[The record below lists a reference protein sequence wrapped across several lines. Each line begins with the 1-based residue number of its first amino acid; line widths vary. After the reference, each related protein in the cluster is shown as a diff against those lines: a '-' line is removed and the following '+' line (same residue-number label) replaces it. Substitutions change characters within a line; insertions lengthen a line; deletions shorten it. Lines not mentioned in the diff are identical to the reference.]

1 MPPHLQNEPRIADA
15 TRVDILVGDIGKIRG
30 DVAHVKEKIEDMS
43 DGMVELRGA
52 MTLLVKHDLQ
62 MQHDREAV
70 AIVRAD
76 IQDLGARVRLIEVGM
91 PGLVEVRRWIVIGV
105 IGILASVGA
114 ASLALVVKHSAVVS
128 ST

>member
-30 DVAHVKEKIEDMS
+30 DVAHVKEKIKDVS